1 MSEFTFTFYGF
12 SFDTLRFKRATTFIE
27 VGRTMDIIH
36 LIDRLEML
44 ITEKSFR
51 IPFTSNV
58 VVQEDEFLD
67 IIDQMRVTIPEE
79 VKLAKR
85 TEAERE
91 RMLIQAQEEADRV
104 IDVARDKARAL
115 TEDHELITFAK
126 ERAQEIE
133 SEAKKQAETIIS
145 ESDEYI
151 VDQLSELEEQ
161 LMKTLTTVRNG
172 LHYVRETQ
180 SQRQQDFV
188 HSIEDEIQAGKP
200 PKKVSKEVEQ
210 PE

>member
-1 MSEFTFTFYGF
+1 
-12 SFDTLRFKRATTFIE
+12 
-27 VGRTMDIIH
+27 MDIIH
-36 LIDRLEML
+36 LIDRLEIL

-58 VVQEDEFLD
+58 VMQEDEFLD

-91 RMLIQAQEEADRV
+91 RMLIQAQEEADRMV
-104 IDVARDKARAL
+104 DVARDKARAL

-133 SEAKKQAETIIS
+133 AEAKKQAEDIIA

-180 SQRQQDFV
+180 AQRQEDFV
-188 HSIEDEIQAGKP
+188 KSIEDEIKAKN
-200 PKKVSKEVEQ
+200 PKEKTPEEVE
-210 PE
+210 